1 MSDKTRMTGLI
12 KELQDYYRRFKILKF
27 KIYDDLE
34 ALIASKHNYNKDEI
48 AMRII
53 KRLKELK

>member
-1 MSDKTRMTGLI
+1 MSDKTRMAGLI
-12 KELQDYYRRFKILKF
+12 EELRDYHRRFKILKF

-34 ALIASKHNYNKDEI
+34 ALMTSKRNYDKDEI